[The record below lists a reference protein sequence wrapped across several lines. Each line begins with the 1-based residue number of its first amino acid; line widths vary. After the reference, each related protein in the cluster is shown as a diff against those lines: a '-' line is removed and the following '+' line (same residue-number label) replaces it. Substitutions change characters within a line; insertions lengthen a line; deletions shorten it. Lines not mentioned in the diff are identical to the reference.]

1 MSVGNVVSAALR
13 IYRDRFKAYYGI
25 ALKAYVWILVPVYG
39 WAKFAA
45 LSALISR
52 LAYQEVL
59 GRPETVTDAQRAV
72 NRNLWQYLWLGFLVG
87 LILVGISLI
96 DFGLAAVIIVALFAG
111 ANSLNS
117 PPAMIVAVLAGI
129 AILIV
134 ALIIYISFLAR
145 FFCAEVPLAVEDSAG
160 STAST
165 SLGRSWQLSQGYARP
180 MLLIITIAFFL
191 TLPISIVL
199 NLLSFAAQ
207 TVTSLAFDP
216 GDPLF
221 LLVFYAINLPLTFV
235 IGAVLIPFWQ
245 SLKAVMYY
253 DLRSRKEGIELK
265 LRNIPEPQ
273 DRIHE

>member
-13 IYRDRFKAYYGI
+13 IYRDRFKTYYGI
-25 ALKAYVWILVPVYG
+25 ALKAYVWILVPIYG

-59 GRPETVTDAQRAV
+59 GRPEAVADAQRAI
-72 NRNLWQYLWLGFLVG
+72 NRKLWQYLLLGILVG
-87 LILVGISLI
+87 VILVGISLV
-96 DFGLAAVIIVALFAG
+96 DFGLAALIIFALFAG

-117 PPAMIVAVLAGI
+117 PPAMIVAVLAGLV
-129 AILIV
+129 ILVV
-134 ALIIYISFLAR
+134 ALIVYISFLAR
-145 FFCAEVPLAVEDSAG
+145 FFCAEIPLATEDTAG
-160 STAST
+160 LTASA
-165 SLGRSWQLSQGYARP
+165 SLGRSWQLSQGYSRP

-199 NLLSFAAQ
+199 NLLSFATQ
-207 TVTSLAFDP
+207 TVTSLMFDP

-221 LLVFYAINLPLTFV
+221 LLVFYAINLPLTFLL
-235 IGAVLIPFWQ
+235 GAVLIPFWQ
-245 SLKAVMYY
+245 SLKAVIYY

-265 LRNIPEPQ
+265 LRNTPEPQ
-273 DRIHE
+273 DRMHG